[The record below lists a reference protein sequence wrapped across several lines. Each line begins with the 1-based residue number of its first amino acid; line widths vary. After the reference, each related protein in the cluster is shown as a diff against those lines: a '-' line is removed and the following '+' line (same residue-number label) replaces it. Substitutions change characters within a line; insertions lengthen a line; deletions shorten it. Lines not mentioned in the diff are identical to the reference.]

1 MSQDIFC
8 RPDYAFWK
16 EWGNKWLP
24 LPLDVSSHRH
34 FLSSATGAVHIVR
47 NDGFKIKTQRDSS
60 NSGQDVFFIY
70 FKLMYIY
77 PYEWNGPSNPDLSAW
92 ITYCSSCSWQVT
104 ESEACDLT
112 LPAPMLSK
120 KVQKGRKSA
129 PLILCGWTMT
139 VHATMY
145 FDTLYKLIM
154 ELCVCVLQ
162 IIFYILA
169 WLRDMCCADNRIF
182 TCDAK

>member
-1 MSQDIFC
+1 ML
-8 RPDYAFWK
+8 AH
-16 EWGNKWLP
+16 
-24 LPLDVSSHRH
+24 LDTSFPQHWCC
-34 FLSSATGAVHIVR
+34 TYIVR
-47 NDGFKIKTQRDSS
+47 NYGFKTKQRDSS
-60 NSGQDVFFIY
+60 NSGQMFSSFTPNVIH
-70 FKLMYIY
+70 

-92 ITYCSSCSWQVT
+92 ITCSSCSWQVT

-112 LPAPMLSK
+112 LPAPMVSK

-154 ELCVCVLQ
+154 ESCVCVLQ

-169 WLRDMCCADNRIF
+169 WLRDMCCADNHIF